1 MACLLSFGM
10 QNNQV
15 FVALLILAFLTMWRK
30 VNRTKVVTF
39 LKQNNQIQFT
49 FLTDVLSR
57 SKKEIAKIKL
67 FSWICWVLFWLSCWV
82 FLPEVHY
89 LFPLKSKN
97 FFLKLKTNHL
107 LFKKNY
113 QYVCQSYINFAEG
126 CEL

>member
-1 MACLLSFGM
+1 MACLPSFGM

-15 FVALLILAFLTMWRK
+15 VVALLILNFLTKWK
-30 VNRTKVVTF
+30 EINRTKSVTF

-57 SKKEIAKIKL
+57 PKKEIANTKL
-67 FSWICWVLFWLSCWV
+67 FSGTCWVQFWLSCWV
-82 FLPEVHY
+82 FLPEVQY

-107 LFKKNY
+107 LLKKNS